1 MFTLIAVIN
10 PITWIQSEGL
20 TRRDALLGSKESPM
34 AKQSPVLELARESV
48 TPDDNTLVISNKAS
62 DLAMHTNLKCYYPP
76 KKKGIP
82 LYSFSRYRERM
93 DSFKDIYLVW
103 AGDPVSESFMDI
115 PEFREKYELEKIA
128 QNNGC
133 IIFKLK

>member
-1 MFTLIAVIN
+1 
-10 PITWIQSEGL
+10 
-20 TRRDALLGSKESPM
+20 
-34 AKQSPVLELARESV
+34 
-48 TPDDNTLVISNKAS
+48 
-62 DLAMHTNLKCYYPP
+62 
-76 KKKGIP
+76 
-82 LYSFSRYRERM
+82 M

-128 QNNGC
+128 QNNSC